1 VDPDELAVEEQNHRR
16 PRSACGYSS
25 RPGVPEI
32 RSSTRIEP
40 VANTSRK
47 SPVPNAR

>member
-1 VDPDELAVEEQNHRR
+1 MIDGRNVESVDGNVASYNFW
-16 PRSACGYSS
+16 
-25 RPGVPEI
+25 PGVPVV

-47 SPVPNAR
+47 SPVSSAR